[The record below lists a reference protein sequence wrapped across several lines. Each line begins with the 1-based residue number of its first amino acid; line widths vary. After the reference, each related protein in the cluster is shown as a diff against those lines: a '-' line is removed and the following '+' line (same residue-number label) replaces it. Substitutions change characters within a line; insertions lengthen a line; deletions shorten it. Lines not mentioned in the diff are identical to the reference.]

1 MISIT
6 DKIKTIKEKFGEQK
20 NLLLLDNNV
29 LASENFEDIIKE
41 IKKAGFYK
49 GASFVQPNYLDLAIK
64 CIKQNY
70 NKDAYIKK
78 AAILLLEFLD
88 KLQGNSK
95 QELFDTLKEHYLLNK
110 YTATEQDVMEVYK
123 KYKDL
128 YEQKRIKKPKNRYI
142 DFNQGLDARLLTDEK
157 MKLLSEIAINPLRIA
172 FDNWQKKDVYEN
184 AVKLAAKHNIVH
196 LSNYIL
202 YNFEDKPIE
211 LYNRLKIN
219 VMLSDELNVRIYSF
233 PMKYHPIMDPK
244 YFQNREFIGKHWNRK
259 FIRAVQAVL
268 NATKGK
274 IGTGQSFFD
283 EAFGRDENEFNKIL
297 LMPET
302 FIIYRMKFKETL
314 TKQWWNDYNDL
325 NEEEKEI
332 TNNVIYSNNFNNINL
347 YKSNKKIYKVLK
359 YYTIERESVVKD
371 LVCV

>member
-1 MISIT
+1 M
-6 DKIKTIKEKFGEQK
+6 
-20 NLLLLDNNV
+20 
-29 LASENFEDIIKE
+29 
-41 IKKAGFYK
+41 
-49 GASFVQPNYLDLAIK
+49 
-64 CIKQNY
+64 
-70 NKDAYIKK
+70 
-78 AAILLLEFLD
+78 
-88 KLQGNSK
+88 
-95 QELFDTLKEHYLLNK
+95 NK

-274 IGTGQSFFD
+274 IGTGRSFFD
-283 EAFGRDENEFNKIL
+283 EAFGSDENEFNKIL